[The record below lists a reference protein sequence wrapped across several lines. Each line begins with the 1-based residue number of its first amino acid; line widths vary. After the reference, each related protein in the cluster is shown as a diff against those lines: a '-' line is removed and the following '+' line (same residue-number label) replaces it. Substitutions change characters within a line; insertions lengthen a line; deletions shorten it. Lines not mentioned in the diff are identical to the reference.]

1 MKKFARTTAVA
12 LSLALILTGIPLSAA
27 AENKTVILGG
37 QPFGVKFYN
46 DGVMI
51 IELEE
56 FFNGS
61 RYVCPAK
68 DGGLEVDDVIK
79 KVNGIDINTNEDL
92 KDAATGCGGKPMSV
106 IIERDGKQLCKSV
119 TPESNTVGTYLLG
132 ALPRSATEYA
142 TATQAQ

>member
-79 KVNGIDINTNEDL
+79 KVNGIVADFDADGSYWAITKSGED
-92 KDAATGCGGKPMSV
+92 T
-106 IIERDGKQLCKSV
+106 
-119 TPESNTVGTYLLG
+119 LG
-132 ALPRSATEYA
+132 AKSTIIADGDCYELTKTVYSW
-142 TATQAQ
+142 